1 MHRKL
6 NKIIQE
12 ADWPSRLAFCF
23 FWNIKF
29 SILLTLIRIH
39 LFYRFLLFAVTHY
52 HFLLLA
58 VILCHSLSLTVHS
71 LSLFVTRC
79 ITRCHSMSLDV
90 PLVCLFINDNYFI
103 IFCFLHLL
111 QYFVAE
117 VRRDGGRE
125 PRIRAEGRGSRNT
138 NTFFSRNQ

>member
-1 MHRKL
+1 M
-6 NKIIQE
+6 
-12 ADWPSRLAFCF
+12 AFQ
-23 FWNIKF
+23 IG
-29 SILLTLIRIH
+29 LL
-39 LFYRFLLFAVTHY
+39 FLLKHKITQFYLLSFVFIRFITRCHLLY
-52 HFLLLA
+52 HSLLL
-58 VILCHSLSLTVHS
+58 V
-71 LSLFVTRC
+71 VTRC
-79 ITRCHSMSLDV
+79 ITRCHSLYHLLSFVVTRCHSMSLDV

-117 VRRDGGRE
+117 VRRDGGRG